1 MSRIRTLAAV
11 LAAAS
16 LGVVALVPG
25 TASAQKGLD
34 GEMVIYTLTQKER
47 KLVCGSFQGTLVF
60 DTGYSVE
67 CSSGEVTYYPQY
79 ES

>member
-34 GEMVIYTLTQKER
+34 GERVIYKLNPYEHA
-47 KLVCGSFQGTLVF
+47 LVCGAFRGTIVYDDGL
-60 DTGYSVE
+60 SVD
-67 CSSGEVTYYPQY
+67 CSSGKVTYVEPVT
-79 ES
+79 S